1 MSLSDWNMSFL
12 TPERRNKL
20 FLALLMTQILACIP
34 YGFLPSGPN
43 SFLPFFLLYSIQF
56 LFFGACVWMLRAT
69 SVNWRWILG
78 LAVLAR
84 IILLFTEP
92 VLEDDFWRYLWDGRV
107 LAHGFNPYA
116 FKPLDPTL
124 DTLDVAYRHHI
135 GWKQFGT
142 IYPPFSIYIFAFSH
156 LLTGCASIDRKE
168 ETVHEILTKENV
180 LLQKVK
186 LERAQPEVSQAV
198 LQSESLKKAEAHLA
212 LAIDEI
218 IKANEVVTMKLMKQ
232 DEKEVEIERSA
243 RSDR

>member
-1 MSLSDWNMSFL
+1 MMAQPSYSEGRGTRPSWGCGGKALTFFRGVGTNTLSCPIPKCPKKKQTRKQTNKRRKMQQTQFINSTDKLLKRTIPIIITAGL
-12 TPERRNKL
+12 TL
-20 FLALLMTQILACIP
+20 Q
-34 YGFLPSGPN
+34 
-43 SFLPFFLLYSIQF
+43 
-56 LFFGACVWMLRAT
+56 V
-69 SVNWRWILG
+69 
-78 LAVLAR
+78 
-84 IILLFTEP
+84 
-92 VLEDDFWRYLWDGRV
+92 
-107 LAHGFNPYA
+107 
-116 FKPLDPTL
+116 
-124 DTLDVAYRHHI
+124 
-135 GWKQFGT
+135 
-142 IYPPFSIYIFAFSH
+142 